1 MSRSFVNFLQRTTIG
16 MDLFMLNLV
25 ILVAYTFK
33 RGYISRDVFTSY
45 LFLGLFLNLAWI
57 VVSWSTRVYAE
68 KNIISFE
75 MFSKKTMR
83 AFILW
88 LCMVLIYL
96 FFLRQIILSRFFIV
110 ATITG
115 FSASLL
121 INRFSYLIIAN
132 YFRNREHLGKKI
144 IILGY
149 NDIAKKLAAYLE
161 EDAINSQIMGYCEE
175 PENVHELS
183 NYPILG
189 NIDDA
194 LAMSKNLDVNE
205 VEIYSTIAPEQNPG
219 IYELMQQADLECIR
233 FRLVPDLSY
242 FIKTPVHIDYLKDMP
257 VLSVRSEPLDDIN
270 ERLKKRI
277 FDILLSSFVIIFI
290 LSWLVPLLTLIILFE
305 SKGPIFFV
313 QERTGKNNKP
323 FRCLKFRSMKVN
335 KEANEKQA
343 TRNDSR
349 LTKIGKF
356 MRRTSIDEFPQ
367 FINVL
372 KGEMSVVGP
381 RPHMV
386 RHTEDYSKIE
396 RQYMI
401 RQFLKPGITGWAQ
414 VNGFRGEI
422 KEKVHLRKRIEH
434 DIWYLENWSLWLD
447 LKIVFL
453 TVYNTFRGDK
463 NAF

>member
-1 MSRSFVNFLQRTTIG
+1 MSRSFVNFLQRTTIV

-57 VVSWSTRVYAE
+57 IVSWSTRVYAE

-205 VEIYSTIAPEQNPG
+205 
-219 IYELMQQADLECIR
+219 
-233 FRLVPDLSY
+233 
-242 FIKTPVHIDYLKDMP
+242 
-257 VLSVRSEPLDDIN
+257 
-270 ERLKKRI
+270 
-277 FDILLSSFVIIFI
+277 
-290 LSWLVPLLTLIILFE
+290 
-305 SKGPIFFV
+305 
-313 QERTGKNNKP
+313 
-323 FRCLKFRSMKVN
+323 
-335 KEANEKQA
+335 
-343 TRNDSR
+343 
-349 LTKIGKF
+349 
-356 MRRTSIDEFPQ
+356 
-367 FINVL
+367 
-372 KGEMSVVGP
+372 
-381 RPHMV
+381 
-386 RHTEDYSKIE
+386 
-396 RQYMI
+396 
-401 RQFLKPGITGWAQ
+401 
-414 VNGFRGEI
+414 
-422 KEKVHLRKRIEH
+422 
-434 DIWYLENWSLWLD
+434 
-447 LKIVFL
+447 
-453 TVYNTFRGDK
+453 
-463 NAF
+463 